1 MVTALRI
8 QLNPEFVALWEI
20 ERTGIITREVFNSA
34 DLFTFSVTEIG
45 KQIKKNMRLEMHP
58 E

>member
-8 QLNPEFVALWEI
+8 QLKPKFVALQTNWNNHE
-20 ERTGIITREVFNSA
+20 EVFNSA

-45 KQIKKNMRLEMHP
+45 KQIKKNMRLEMQP